1 MSDTRLISQIP
12 SPCRDLDGVNKN
24 GWKKRREGIAREG
37 TERWREREGDREKG
51 RKCKGAEE
59 EIGEKCGAG
68 RQVRRMKK
76 NEIRNK
82 KNGLKLCNVSW
93 NNGRMTDLYYY
104 FFTPA
109 DFFMVNFKYVSYYI
123 FSLA

>member
-1 MSDTRLISQIP
+1 MAGR
-12 SPCRDLDGVNKN
+12 RDVKELQGKAQRDG
-24 GWKKRREGIAREG
+24 
-37 TERWREREGDREKG
+37 EREKEKEKG

-59 EIGEKCGAG
+59 EIGGKCGAG

-93 NNGRMTDLYYY
+93 NNGRI
-104 FFTPA
+104 FFYTC
-109 DFFMVNFKYVSYYI
+109 
-123 FSLA
+123 